1 MFGLLVF
8 FFKLFFST
16 FFCILFSYFILEEEE
31 NNLGVILFG
40 ILGAVLSILSSS
52 ASDSGF
58 FISILI
64 FSVLYFSYSS
74 FNISTDVK
82 KIFFIF
88 PGLIGFLV
96 GLGMIFETILV
107 LLFLYFAKNN
117 LEYIYKPHSAELNID
132 DENEKNIDNE
142 K

>member
-117 LEYIYKPHSAELNID
+117 LEYIYRPHSAELNID

>member
-1 MFGLLVF
+1 MH
-8 FFKLFFST
+8 
-16 FFCILFSYFILEEEE
+16 
-31 NNLGVILFG
+31 
-40 ILGAVLSILSSS
+40 
-52 ASDSGF
+52 
-58 FISILI
+58 
-64 FSVLYFSYSS
+64 FSYSF